1 MNKIKKAYCR
11 IFQTAFKIAIP
22 FLPYRNPK
30 IIGSVK
36 ELPEIIRHKK
46 GTHVLLITDST
57 IRGFGLTAR
66 LEQALEKAEIPC
78 TIYDKTVANPTTQ
91 NVDEALALYHSRNC
105 DVIIGFGGGSS
116 MDYAKA
122 VGVRVARPKKSLA
135 QMKGILRVRKKL
147 PLLIAVPTTA
157 GTGSETTLAAVIV
170 DSETRHKYAIN
181 DFPLIPRYAVL
192 DPKVTLSLP
201 PFVTATTGL
210 DALTHA
216 VESYISVN
224 YDTEETK
231 EYCEEAVCAIMEFLP
246 EAYNQADFME
256 AREEMLIASYKA
268 GVAFTRTGVG
278 NVHAI
283 AHTIGGLYHVPH
295 GVANAVVLPI
305 VLDDYGSV
313 VYEPLAR
320 LAELSNVATEG
331 TDEEKAKAFIGH
343 IRHMNETMGIPEHL
357 PQIKR
362 EDVAKMSGWADKE
375 ANPLYPVPVIYDK
388 KRFERI
394 ILEVAGK

>member
-1 MNKIKKAYCR
+1 MGVKQAYCR
-11 IFQTAFKIAIP
+11 FYQSIVNIGMNVIPWREPERVEGVDSFLSIPEILTNEEKWAPMIVTGPRMGKSNFVKTLLSELSERTIIYDQVRPDPTMAQVEEMVGIYRENHCDSIIAI
-22 FLPYRNPK
+22 
-30 IIGSVK
+30 
-36 ELPEIIRHKK
+36 
-46 GTHVLLITDST
+46 
-57 IRGFGLTAR
+57 
-66 LEQALEKAEIPC
+66 
-78 TIYDKTVANPTTQ
+78 
-91 NVDEALALYHSRNC
+91 
-105 DVIIGFGGGSS
+105 GGGSN
-116 MDYAKA
+116 MDAAKA
-122 VGVRVARPKKSLA
+122 LAARIARPDKTLR
-135 QMKGILRVRKKL
+135 QMRGVMKVGRST

-157 GTGSETTLAAVIV
+157 GTGSETTIAAVIT
-170 DSETRHKYAIN
+170 DEKTNHKYAIN
-181 DFPLIPRYAVL
+181 DTVLLPDYAVM
-192 DPKVTLSLP
+192 DPNLTVSLP
-201 PFVTATTGL
+201 PEITAATGM

-343 IRHMNETMGIPEHL
+343 IRHMNEAMGIPEHL